1 MALRWNPLYIPK
13 AGSEV
18 SNRFDEFSRF
28 ARHQMIEAG
37 TFTQKLKD
45 FAIDEIPLTVPQFS
59 PDASYTQFAAPDSPD
74 RPTFSGL
81 TFSPLPDAPAT
92 DIAPFVSP
100 AKPDPFDVATPVVN
114 EIPTPTLRDV
124 QPPGAAPTIEDVDLP
139 ETPDFPLPPVPTLD
153 ELDIPDA
160 PELHLDDLIPA
171 RPEFDYP
178 DVYENDYI
186 RNTGEA
192 RAAIFDTVDSEFH
205 QALEDYNM
213 RNPDGGLTASRLGE
227 MLQGGTGLPAV
238 VENALFERAFAREDK
253 SAQQAIRQATGQWAA
268 RGFTMPGATL
278 LAQVEEA
285 ERQNREARSTLNR
298 EITIQ
303 MHQQE
308 IENLRFAVQQGI
320 AMEGQMFDQFMRM
333 HDAGRQI
340 ADQAFAVTQAIFDA
354 SLQIVRTKIEV
365 YQADLQAQREK
376 IQTEL
381 AKLEVFRSQLEGERI
396 RGEINQQKIAIYQAR
411 LDAVRTGADIF
422 RTEVEAANS
431 KIRAQMSKVEIFNS
445 QIQAYR
451 AELDASKVPFEVFA
465 IQNQA
470 EQSKVDLFEAQVRAY
485 GERVRAYGTEVQ
497 AEAAKVDASATQVTA
512 ATSAYE
518 ARTRAWSSEVG
529 AQTDRISSEARRY
542 EAEIR
547 GYSAELSAEE
557 ARVNGEARN
566 FQLEIE
572 KERARVSSLLKVADQ
587 RIEQLKHAT
596 NLGMEA
602 TKTGATVYSQ
612 LTGSALS
619 AINVSARISQ
629 SLNSQTSW
637 SSNYN
642 ENASL

>member
-1 MALRWNPLYIPK
+1 MSLQWNPLYIPP
-13 AGSEV
+13 AGQQV
-18 SNRFDEFSRF
+18 TDRFDQF
-28 ARHQMIEAG
+28 AQFADDQLTEAKS
-37 TFTQKLKD
+37 FTQQLKD
-45 FAIDEIPLTVPQFS
+45 FSINEIPLAVPQFS
-59 PDASYTQFAAPDSPD
+59 PSASYTQFADPGAPD

-81 TFSPLPDAPAT
+81 TFSPLPDAPST
-92 DIAPFVSP
+92 DIVPFVSP
-100 AKPDPFDVATPVVN
+100 TKPDPFTVTTPVVN

-124 QPPGAAPTIEDVDLP
+124 QSPGAPPTIEDVDLP

-153 ELDIPDA
+153 ELNIPTA
-160 PELHLDDLIPA
+160 PVLNLDDLIPE

-186 RNTGEA
+186 RNSGEA

-268 RGFTMPGATL
+268 RGFTMPGSTL

-298 EITIQ
+298 EVTIQ

-396 RGEINQQKIAIYQAR
+396 RGEINQQKVAIYQAR

-451 AELDASKVPFEVFA
+451 AELDASKVPFEVFE
-465 IQNQA
+465 IQNRA
-470 EQSKVDLFEAQVRAY
+470 EQSKVNLFEAQVRAY

-512 ATSAYE
+512 STSAYE

-602 TKTGATVYSQ
+602 TKTGATVYAQ

-629 SLNSQTSW
+629 SLNSQSSW